1 MNKVR
6 RQISNWGKITFSL
19 QYKVQIA
26 LKYKMFQKIK
36 NKKASNSIGKQS
48 LQGNSN
54 VSYTYEKMFNFT
66 HNRRNTHY

>member
-6 RQISNWGKITFSL
+6 RQTSNWGKITFSL

-26 LKYKMFQKIK
+26 LKYKKFQKIK

-48 LQGNSN
+48 LQRNSN

-66 HNRRNTHY
+66 HNRKNTRY

>member
-19 QYKVQIA
+19 QYKVQTA
-26 LKYKMFQKIK
+26 LKYKKFQKIK

-48 LQGNSN
+48 SQRNSN
-54 VSYTYEKMFNFT
+54 VSYTYKKMFNLT